1 MRYDFGGIIFGG
13 AHTWRGLFSEFYGM
27 SFRSVKRPKRA
38 YKRVLWPWKSGKK
51 IMFLSFIHI
60 WNILY
65 LQQLKGMQS
74 LDRASPYKTLLTTQ
88 PPHPGLPILGDPRT
102 VRWIWRKCLVES
114 RIAQRINVLSDFF
127 KWLLICISLRYDLR
141 LNLSLAEIW
150 QKCYFL
156 YLLRNWHYAEV
167 EKVHGNDDKIKDDE
181 KKDDK
186 PIQGASDTLN
196 HTKSRRDLLVT
207 RLTSFSLRL
216 HMETR
221 IQIFH

>member
-1 MRYDFGGIIFGG
+1 
-13 AHTWRGLFSEFYGM
+13 
-27 SFRSVKRPKRA
+27 
-38 YKRVLWPWKSGKK
+38 
-51 IMFLSFIHI
+51 MFLSVIHI
-60 WNILY
+60 WNMLH
-65 LQQLKGMQS
+65 LQQLKGKQS
-74 LDRASPYKTLLTTQ
+74 LNLGMWRASPYKTLLTTQ
-88 PPHPGLPILGDPRT
+88 PPHPGLPILGDPRDSQLDLEKMLGRESYCT
-102 VRWIWRKCLVES
+102 AHKCLI
-114 RIAQRINVLSDFF
+114 RFFLSDYLSVFH
-127 KWLLICISLRYDLR
+127 CVMGLR

-150 QKCYFL
+150 RKWYFL
-156 YLLRNWHYAEV
+156 YLLRNWHYRSHEPFQPQRDKAQIGHAQFYPCSPLPWESFQV
-167 EKVHGNDDKIKDDE
+167 SNKMPDYLGKDQRKIKDDE

>member
-1 MRYDFGGIIFGG
+1 
-13 AHTWRGLFSEFYGM
+13 
-27 SFRSVKRPKRA
+27 
-38 YKRVLWPWKSGKK
+38 
-51 IMFLSFIHI
+51 MFLSFIHI
-60 WNILY
+60 WNILH
-65 LQQLKGMQS
+65 LQQIKGMQS
-74 LDRASPYKTLLTTQ
+74 LNLGVWRASPYKTLLSTPTSPPG
-88 PPHPGLPILGDPRT
+88 PPHPRTPRA
-102 VRWIWRKCLVES
+102 VSWIESHPVSRTAHKCLI
-114 RIAQRINVLSDFF
+114 RFFLSDYFSVF
-127 KWLLICISLRYDLR
+127 HCVMGLR

-150 QKCYFL
+150 QKCYLFAEKL
-156 YLLRNWHYAEV
+156 PLRWGWKGSWERWQSTNWSCAVLSLFAIAVREFFQVSNKMPDYLGKDQR
-167 EKVHGNDDKIKDDE
+167 KIKDDE

>member
-1 MRYDFGGIIFGG
+1 
-13 AHTWRGLFSEFYGM
+13 
-27 SFRSVKRPKRA
+27 
-38 YKRVLWPWKSGKK
+38 
-51 IMFLSFIHI
+51 MFLSVIHI
-60 WNILY
+60 WNMLH

-74 LDRASPYKTLLTTQ
+74 LNRASPYKTLLSTPTSPPR
-88 PPHPGLPILGDPRT
+88 PPHPRRPKDSQLDLEKMLGRESYCT
-102 VRWIWRKCLVES
+102 VHKCLI
-114 RIAQRINVLSDFF
+114 RFFF
-127 KWLLICISLRYDLR
+127 KWLLICISLRYGLKTESVAR
-141 LNLSLAEIW
+141 WNMAEMIFSLFAEKLALSLPWTFSTSAW
-150 QKCYFL
+150 QSTNWSCAVLSLFAIAVREFQVSNKMPD
-156 YLLRNWHYAEV
+156 YLGKDQR
-167 EKVHGNDDKIKDDE
+167 KIKDDE

>member
-1 MRYDFGGIIFGG
+1 MG
-13 AHTWRGLFSEFYGM
+13 
-27 SFRSVKRPKRA
+27 
-38 YKRVLWPWKSGKK
+38 
-51 IMFLSFIHI
+51 
-60 WNILY
+60 
-65 LQQLKGMQS
+65 
-74 LDRASPYKTLLTTQ
+74 
-88 PPHPGLPILGDPRT
+88 
-102 VRWIWRKCLVES
+102 
-114 RIAQRINVLSDFF
+114 
-127 KWLLICISLRYDLR
+127 LR

-156 YLLRNWHYAEV
+156 YLLRNWHYVFSSPEPVVSWSRGRETRVGYKLSRVALGTRHFAEV
-167 EKVHGNDDKIKDDE
+167 EKVHGSDDKAQIGHAQFYPCSPLPWESFQVSNKMPDYLGKDQRKIKDDE

-221 IQIFH
+221 IQIFD